1 MIIQG
6 NPPYPGWVAKRLGES
21 NTRDGSREVNQYL
34 ADDGYAE
41 TDPLKCRQSVFNKGV
56 QGRFE

>member
-6 NPPYPGWVAKRLGES
+6 NPPYPAWVAKRLGES
-21 NTRDGSREVNQYL
+21 NTRDGKQELNQRL

>member
-1 MIIQG
+1 MIIS
-6 NPPYPGWVAKRLGES
+6 PPYPPWVTNRLGDS
-21 NTRDGSREVNQYL
+21 NTRDGRAEVNQHL

>member
-1 MIIQG
+1 MIIST
-6 NPPYPGWVAKRLGES
+6 PYPGWVAKRLGES
-21 NTRDGSREVNQYL
+21 NTRDGEPKIYQYL

-56 QGRFE
+56 QGRFEK

>member
-1 MIIQG
+1 MIIVG
-6 NPPYPGWVAKRLGES
+6 NPPYPPWVQGRLGYAEP
-21 NTRDGSREVNQYL
+21 RDGKDEKNQYL
-34 ADDGYAE
+34 RDDGYAE